1 MYAYFAGFEFS
12 GQTLLSRTWSKAY
25 TGSAN
30 GRSVIKRKRSPTAI
44 PAWAT
49 RDPNEGWLPRAQVVK
64 GWFDGEET
72 YEKIYD
78 VACSDGQEVDPRTH
92 RCPDNGATVDLS
104 DCSVSTDKG
113 ATELKA
119 HWQDP
124 DFNPMHEA
132 FYYLRVLENPSCRW
146 STWDAIGLGIT
157 PNPDLPATQQER
169 AWSSPIWYEP
179 AR

>member
-1 MYAYFAGFEFS
+1 MGGVLSGAKAFAGGALKVRDVPIVKDHSPQF
-12 GQTLLSRTWSKAY
+12 LL
-25 TGSAN
+25 
-30 GRSVIKRKRSPTAI
+30 
-44 PAWAT
+44 WAT
-49 RDPNEGWLPRAQVVK
+49 RDFNEGWLQRAQIVK
-64 GWFDGEET
+64 GWFDGDET

-78 VACSDGQEVDPRTH
+78 VACSDGLEVDPRTH
-92 RCPDNGATVDLS
+92 RCPDNGATVDLN

-124 DFNPMHEA
+124 DFNPQHEA